1 MRLQKTL
8 WDRDFPGSPVVK
20 TACFY
25 CKGCRFD
32 LLVGK
37 IPWRRAWQ
45 PTTVLLPWRIPWIE
59 EPGRLQSMGHTVS
72 HN

>member
-1 MRLQKTL
+1 MFRNKQIG
-8 WDRDFPGSPVVK
+8 FPPGTSGKEYSCHCRRP
-20 TACFY
+20 
-25 CKGCRFD
+25 KGCRFN